1 MTDEVIKLLKLVN
14 LFRGLNESQLRR
26 VAQMTKP
33 ESYGADAVIFDQGDS
48 GDKMYVIQNGQVEI
62 QVKDS
67 TGLLNSV
74 LILGQGQIF
83 GEMALLDQGERS
95 ASVISLQPDTLLYSI
110 SGGELKALCEQDTAI
125 GYIMMRNIAL
135 DLSFKIRH
143 QNSFS

>member
-1 MTDEVIKLLKLVN
+1 MTDEVIKLLKPVS

-26 VAQMTKP
+26 VAQMTRQ
-33 ESYGADAVIFDQGDS
+33 ETYGADAAIFDQGDS
-48 GDKMYVIQNGQVEI
+48 GDKMYVVQNGQVEI

-67 TGLLNSV
+67 AGLLNSV

-95 ASVISLQPDTLLYSI
+95 ASVIALQPDTLLYSI
-110 SGGELKALCEQDTAI
+110 SGAEFKALCEQDTVI
-125 GYIMMRNIAL
+125 GYMMMRNIAL